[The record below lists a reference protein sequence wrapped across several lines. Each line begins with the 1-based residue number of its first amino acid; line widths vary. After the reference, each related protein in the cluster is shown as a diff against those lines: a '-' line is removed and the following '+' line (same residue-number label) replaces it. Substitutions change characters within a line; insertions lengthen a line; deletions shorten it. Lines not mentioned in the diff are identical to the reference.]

1 MSKRMTE
8 QERIV
13 RIELARTR
21 AALER
26 QDAARSLHDLHES
39 LTPAGLWRSFVSGT
53 RMRRSGGRRI
63 NWAAQ
68 AMALSSRYPFL
79 LTSASAVLTTIG
91 RGRHGWVW
99 RVGLGAIA
107 GWQVIQRLQR
117 SSTSP
122 DRPKVH
128 PPVP

>member
-26 QDAARSLHDLHES
+26 QDAARSLHDLQRS
-39 LTPAGLWRSFVSGT
+39 LTLTGLWRSLLSGT
-53 RMRRSGGRRI
+53 RGRRSAGHRV
-63 NWAAQ
+63 NWVSQ
-68 AMALSSRYPFL
+68 AMTLSSRYPFL
-79 LTSASAVLTTIG
+79 LTSASALLTTVA

-99 RVGLGAIA
+99 RVGLGALT
-107 GWQVIQRLQR
+107 GWKVLQTVQR
-117 SSTSP
+117 SRSKDNATSA
-122 DRPKVH
+122 RRLTR
-128 PPVP
+128 

>member
-26 QDAARSLHDLHES
+26 QDAARTLHDLHES
-39 LTPAGLWRSFVSGT
+39 LTPAGLWHSLVSGT
-53 RMRRSGGRRI
+53 RSRRPGGRRI
-63 NWAAQ
+63 NWVSQ

-91 RGRHGWVW
+91 RGRHKWVW
-99 RVGLGAIA
+99 RVGLGALA
-107 GWQVIQRLQR
+107 GWKVLQSLQR
-117 SSTSP
+117 SRDKDAMSVRLP
-122 DRPKVH
+122 R
-128 PPVP
+128 